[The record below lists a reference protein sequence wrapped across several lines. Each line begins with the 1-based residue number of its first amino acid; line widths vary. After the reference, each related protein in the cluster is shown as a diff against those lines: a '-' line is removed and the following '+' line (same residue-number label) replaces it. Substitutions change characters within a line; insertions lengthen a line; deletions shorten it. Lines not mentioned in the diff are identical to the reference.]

1 VATGTSARARRSAD
15 GQPPRGLEVPLR
27 FGPPQRRRQPTLIV
41 LGLAL
46 MLVAAAVAGALYLR
60 VGNRVP
66 VLAMART
73 VQAGQLIT
81 DQDLVEV
88 RIAADAGAR
97 TIPAA
102 DRAGVVGQAAATAL
116 PEGALL
122 SRAQLAAQPV
132 PAPGL
137 AKVGVVLRPGQAPA
151 EGLTPGERVMVV
163 AARAADAGDTGGP
176 TPGTVLVREARVFE
190 QRGSEASEDVV
201 VTLIVRQQD
210 VPNLVRWGAAGQVG
224 LAVLP
229 ASGDLPGAPA
239 AGATP

>member
-1 VATGTSARARRSAD
+1 MATGTSHRPGRPARRAAD
-15 GQPPRGLEVPLR
+15 DRPPRGAEVPLR
-27 FGPPQRRRQPTLIV
+27 LGPPQRRRQPTLIV

-73 VQAGQLIT
+73 VPVGQVIT
-81 DQDLVEV
+81 TEDLAEV
-88 RIAADAGAR
+88 RIAADAGVQ
-97 TIPAA
+97 TVPAA
-102 DRAGVVGQAAATAL
+102 DRASVLGQAAATTL
-116 PEGALL
+116 PEGTLL
-122 SRAQLAAQPV
+122 NRAQLAAQPV

-151 EGLTPGERVMVV
+151 EGLAPGDRVMVV
-163 AARAADAGDTGGP
+163 AARASDQGDAGGP

-190 QRGSEASEDVV
+190 QRASDASENVV
-201 VTLIVRQQD
+201 VTLIVRQED
-210 VPNLVRWGAAGQVG
+210 VANVVRWGAAGQVG

-229 ASGDLPGAPA
+229 AQGAAP
-239 AGATP
+239 

>member
-1 VATGTSARARRSAD
+1 V
-15 GQPPRGLEVPLR
+15 EVPLR
-27 FGPPQRRRQPTLIV
+27 LGPPQRRRQPTLIV

-60 VGNRVP
+60 VGNRVA

-73 VQAGQLIT
+73 VPVGQQIT
-81 DQDLVEV
+81 DQDLTEV
-88 RIAADAGAR
+88 RIAADAGVQ
-97 TIPAA
+97 TVPAA
-102 DRAGVVGQAAATAL
+102 ERRAVVGQVAATTI

-132 PAPGL
+132 PGPGL

-151 EGLTPGERVMVV
+151 EGLAPGDRVMVV
-163 AARAADAGDTGGP
+163 AARASDQGDTGGP

-190 QRGSEASEDVV
+190 QRASDASENVV
-201 VTLIVRQQD
+201 VTLIVRQED
-210 VPNLVRWGAAGQVG
+210 VANVVRWGAAGQVG

-229 ASGDLPGAPA
+229 AQGAAP
-239 AGATP
+239 